1 MPAARRATS
10 ALFATLLLT
19 LAGCHHGR
27 VRGASLTDTERARL
41 YAAVLVDIG
50 RDSVATPVVLDSL
63 VPTTDID
70 ADVAQG
76 VLVQL
81 PVSRASVDAFRAA
94 QGRGAPLSA
103 AMLPDSLWRTVS
115 QRTLDSLRTAARA
128 DAASGA
134 MPRSTRN
141 DPFWQHFART
151 FPAARG
157 YVVLSP
163 AGVSR
168 DGREAL
174 VYVHRAC
181 GAVCGESELR
191 LMRREQDGTWRTA
204 GRMQVSMS

>member
-1 MPAARRATS
+1 MM
-10 ALFATLLLT
+10 ALFATLLAT
-19 LAGCHHGR
+19 LAACH
-27 VRGASLTDTERARL
+27 RGGARASLTEGDRARL
-41 YAAVLVDIG
+41 YAAVLVDL
-50 RDSVATPVVLDSL
+50 RQDSVAMPVVLDSL

-94 QGRGAPLSA
+94 QLRGESLRA

-115 QRTLDSLRTAARA
+115 SRTLDSLRSAARA

-134 MPRSTRN
+134 MPRSVRN

-151 FPAARG
+151 FPRARG

-174 VYVHRAC
+174 VYVHRSC

-191 LMRREQDGTWRTA
+191 LMRREADGTWRTA
-204 GRMQVSMS
+204 GRMLVSMS